1 MNDRRPLT
9 ENQQR
14 KKARVIKA
22 LVALAS
28 PYTENS
34 GLMQELADGI
44 SRKLSRV
51 EIDQLTTLIR
61 SRDWGRGYPK
71 I

>member
-14 KKARVIKA
+14 KKARAIKA

-28 PYTENS
+28 LYTENS
-34 GLMQELADGI
+34 GLMQDSLTC
-44 SRKLSRV
+44 RTLSA
-51 EIDQLTTLIR
+51 
-61 SRDWGRGYPK
+61 PP
-71 I
+71 

>member
-14 KKARVIKA
+14 KKARAIKA

-28 PYTENS
+28 LYTENS

-51 EIDQLTTLIR
+51 EIDQLTTLINT
-61 SRDWGRGYPK
+61 RDWGKGYPK